1 MKGGINK
8 MMRNIAASRAD
19 NEFDK
24 VSTRTLLNVIVFVEI
39 DESDMGERLERT
51 QRKTCAL

>member
-1 MKGGINK
+1 